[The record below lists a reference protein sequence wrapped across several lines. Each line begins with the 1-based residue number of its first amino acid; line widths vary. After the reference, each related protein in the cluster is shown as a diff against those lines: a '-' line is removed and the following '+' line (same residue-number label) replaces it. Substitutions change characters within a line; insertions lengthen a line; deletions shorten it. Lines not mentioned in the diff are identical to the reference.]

1 MKLTVGDKAPSFSL
15 PDQNGHIHSLAN
27 YEGKWVLLYF
37 YPKDHTPGCTM
48 EACALRDNFGR
59 FKKLD
64 TIILGVSADSVERHF
79 SFASKHELPFPILSD
94 PEKGML
100 KEYGAWGK
108 KNFLGKKYI
117 GIRRMSFLI
126 NPKGEI
132 AKVYKKVNT
141 LTHASDVL
149 HDLKTFMRA

>member
-1 MKLTVGDKAPSFSL
+1 MKFTVGDKAPAFSL
-15 PDQNGHIHSLAN
+15 PDQNGYTHSLVN

-48 EACALRDNFGR
+48 EACTLRDNFGR

-64 TIILGVSADSVERHF
+64 TIILGVSADTVERHL
-79 SFASKHELPFPILSD
+79 SFATKHQLPFPILAD
-94 PEKGML
+94 PEKRML

-108 KNFLGKKYI
+108 KKFLGKEYMGTKRI
-117 GIRRMSFLI
+117 SFLI
-126 NPKGEI
+126 DPEGKI
-132 AKVYKKVNT
+132 AKVYEKVKT

-149 HDLKTFMRA
+149 HDLKAFSAT